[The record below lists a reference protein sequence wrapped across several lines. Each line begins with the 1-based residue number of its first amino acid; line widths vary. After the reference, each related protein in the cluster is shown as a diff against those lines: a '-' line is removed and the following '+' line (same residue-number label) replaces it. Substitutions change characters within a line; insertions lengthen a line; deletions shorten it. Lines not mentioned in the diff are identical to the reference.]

1 MNPYHSQVSPGGS
14 SRPRRGFTL
23 VELLVVIAIIGTLVG
38 LLLPAVQAARESAR
52 RSACINNMKQL
63 GLGLLNFHDA
73 RSAFPGATL
82 ADFRWTCGP
91 KALGPLVMILPYI
104 EETVRYN
111 KFDLTKD
118 FNDPVNTAA
127 ATGTLPPLTFLCP
140 SYGEKKSGSA
150 NQYCAGTGG
159 TFTTGVTCYLGVR
172 GAAADYS
179 VASTRGVFGLLS
191 TGNTNLYSGTPYANP
206 ATTKIKDITDGTSK
220 TFIYGEFRPDSQ
232 IAVSKSW
239 ATPQTSIDPDSRW
252 SPWSLGFVLEG
263 SGSTKT
269 MTYSPNQIAG
279 FTHYNQWAGHSFS
292 SWHIGGVHMVRAD
305 ASAGFVS
312 DTIDITI
319 WRNLATIAG
328 SETNTIFE

>member
-1 MNPYHSQVSPGGS
+1 MNPYRSQVSPGGS

-73 RSAFPGATL
+73 RSVFPGATL
-82 ADFRWTCGP
+82 GDFRWTCGP

-127 ATGTLPPLTFLCP
+127 AGGTMPPLTFLCP
-140 SYGEKKSGSA
+140 SYGSNKSGSA
-150 NQYCAGTGG
+150 NQYCPGTGG

-172 GAAADYS
+172 GTANDYS
-179 VASTRGVFGLLS
+179 VASTRGVFGLRS
-191 TGNTNLYSGTPYANP
+191 TGNGFYSGLPYANP

-232 IAVSKSW
+232 IVVGV
-239 ATPQTSIDPDSRW
+239 QTFIDPDSRW
-252 SPWSLGFVLEG
+252 SPWSLGHVLEG

-269 MTYSPNQIAG
+269 MMYSPNQVAG
-279 FTHYNQWAGHSFS
+279 FNHYNQWATHSFS
-292 SWHIGGVHMVRAD
+292 SQHIGGVHMVRAD

-312 DTIDITI
+312 DNIDITV

-328 SETNTIFE
+328 GETKTLFE